1 MRRFA
6 LAIAAAA
13 VVVAG
18 VPATAATP
26 VVLVKDNF
34 FKPERVVIKK
44 GGKVTWRWRGSNP
57 HNVAIKKPGTNRVVK
72 RSTIKTEGSY
82 TTRFRRIGKWRV
94 LCEIHPRNMTMRVI
108 VRAP

>member
-1 MRRFA
+1 MRKLA
-6 LAIAAAA
+6 LSITAAVAVAAA
-13 VVVAG
+13 

-26 VVLVKDNF
+26 VVLVKDDF

-44 GGKVTWRWRGSNP
+44 GGKVTWRWKGRNP

-72 RSTIKTEGSY
+72 RSTVKTSGTY
-82 TTRFRRIGKWRV
+82 TTRFRSTGKWRV

-108 VRAP
+108 VRNP

>member
-1 MRRFA
+1 MRKLALSLTAA
-6 LAIAAAA
+6 LALALA
-13 VVVAG
+13 

-44 GGKVTWRWRGSNP
+44 GGKVTWRWRGGNP

-72 RSTIKTEGSY
+72 RSTVKTEGSY
-82 TTRFRRIGKWRV
+82 TTRFRRTGRWRV
-94 LCEIHPRNMTMRVI
+94 LCEIHPVNMTMRVI
-108 VRAP
+108 VRNP